1 MKPNELK
8 LWHLNIRLAVVS
20 NKRKSI
26 DEVIQLIYLA
36 GRKAQVK
43 VDLGIANS
51 FNHGDHNG
59 ENFQKCCATDV
70 AKAIEGQELL

>member
-20 NKRKSI
+20 SNSKSI
-26 DEVIQLIYLA
+26 DEVIELIYLE

-43 VDLGIANS
+43 VDAEIAKGMENEFWDDGQYQTTDAGI
-51 FNHGDHNG
+51 
-59 ENFQKCCATDV
+59 KI
-70 AKAIEGQELL
+70 AKAIEGQDL